1 MRMLSFHIMGKRCIE
16 FRVDV
21 KRPRIKS
28 GVEVERRVEKQGLW
42 FKDEGQGGVAG

>member
-1 MRMLSFHIMGKRCIE
+1 MRMLSFHIMGKRCVE

-21 KRPRIKS
+21 KRPRIK
-28 GVEVERRVEKQGLW
+28 VERRVEKQGLW